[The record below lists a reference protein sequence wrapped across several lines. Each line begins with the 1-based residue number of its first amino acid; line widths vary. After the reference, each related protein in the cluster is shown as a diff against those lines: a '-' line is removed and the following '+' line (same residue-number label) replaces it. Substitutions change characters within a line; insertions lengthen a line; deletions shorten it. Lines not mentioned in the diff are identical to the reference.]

1 MEAKAVKFV
10 KIIRRKLKSDPALQG
25 LQLEKLFVR
34 AIEKLPDGELKA
46 ELQGNLSRYL
56 KLLTQKKRVLQETG
70 QNGQLVSGGLSGNAA
85 KRCNSVDRRRKIH
98 SLEQKRP
105 PGSINM
111 GKQAK
116 FSGPTELQW
125 LADLRWNVTLTCA
138 MNISNEVLQTTMK
151 LYTSKVVE
159 RLTEDFLNGLKPDRL
174 LIVEQ
179 ELKRF
184 LHYCD
189 HCYVAREKFSQPPT
203 YHGLMAALLSV
214 YVDVVLLSTRQKD
227 AEQQRHKAKRLMN
240 SAAYL
245 LRRSHG
251 HILDVVLQQT
261 QVTPS
266 DSAVLLPLYRKALEL
281 VNVTSN
287 PTLYTK
293 YMLAARQATD
303 LFTQESVALCETA
316 LQVAAPVGYSEW
328 LRNQNVCLPEMECIG
343 GVAVSSVL
351 LQECDADSLGL
362 LMDMLTDDVQMSD
375 SSSLVTTETLDD
387 TDHTAEMTRTGSE
400 EPLFFIDKEATN
412 LPIELQPKD
421 IDLERVVT
429 DDISVEPENQ
439 SDVEEVELAAHHNLD
454 ISGGTGPGS
463 DTAERLSSSGKQL
476 SGRTKRLSGGEKRL
490 FGEQNRLSGR
500 EKQLSG
506 GAKRHSE
513 SDDEVEFRTPNVAA
527 NQNIDISGEA
537 EQDSDGAERLSSSTQ
552 QLSGKAKRLSGR
564 AKHLGDSDNETPAV
578 TPELKIRTD
587 STRRSSARKS
597 QKKSVSKKT
606 PQHDNTGD
614 VVCFTG
620 LRSHGKEQQS
630 TPKLKEHFV
639 SGELAPS
646 GDEQQKRGA
655 VNGGELD
662 EGSVSSQV
670 ARRRSCRLRRRTM
683 EVDQAQVEEAVTL
696 HRKKKALKV
705 DAEMA
710 TDDVDELFF
719 IDKKAS
725 RLPAELQSLKEKT
738 EDDGSTA
745 EARKVT
751 PKAHRKSDIK
761 KVLSAVKSLK
771 ANGSSKKTPQDKSK
785 DVVGSS
791 HTRLKSRCEE
801 PVSFSSPVLA
811 SGGKRARKSKDITTQ
826 DDLDDSWV
834 VIDTPWRK
842 SGDLPKSSVA
852 LERARDEEALDMKK
866 TLMAPKSM
874 KRELRKSTPQ
884 PVHTPI
890 STSVFSPPTSTR
902 KRKSLLGGET
912 PKQDSGTSGVGSTY
926 SLRQRRKS
934 TLTPCSC
941 DL

>member
-1 MEAKAVKFV
+1 
-10 KIIRRKLKSDPALQG
+10 
-25 LQLEKLFVR
+25 
-34 AIEKLPDGELKA
+34 
-46 ELQGNLSRYL
+46 
-56 KLLTQKKRVLQETG
+56 
-70 QNGQLVSGGLSGNAA
+70 
-85 KRCNSVDRRRKIH
+85 
-98 SLEQKRP
+98 
-105 PGSINM
+105 
-111 GKQAK
+111 
-116 FSGPTELQW
+116 
-125 LADLRWNVTLTCA
+125 
-138 MNISNEVLQTTMK
+138 
-151 LYTSKVVE
+151 
-159 RLTEDFLNGLKPDRL
+159 
-174 LIVEQ
+174 
-179 ELKRF
+179 
-184 LHYCD
+184 
-189 HCYVAREKFSQPPT
+189 FSQPPT

-293 YMLAARQATD
+293 YMLTARQATD

-412 LPIELQPKD
+412 LPIALQPKD

-439 SDVEEVELAAHHNLD
+439 IDVEEVELAEHHNLD
-454 ISGGTGPGS
+454 ISGGTEPGS
-463 DTAERLSSSGKQL
+463 DRAERLSSSAKQL
-476 SGRTKRLSGGEKRL
+476 SGRTKRLSGRTKQLSGEEKRL

-513 SDDEVEFRTPNVAA
+513 SDNEVEFRTPNVAA

-552 QLSGKAKRLSGR
+552 WLSGKAKRLSGR
-564 AKHLGDSDNETPAV
+564 AKHLGDSENETLAV
-578 TPELKIRTD
+578 TPERKIRTD

-606 PQHDNTGD
+606 PQRDNTGD
-614 VVCFTG
+614 VGCFTG

-655 VNGGELD
+655 VNGGESD

-696 HRKKKALKV
+696 HRKKKALNV

-745 EARKVT
+745 E
-751 PKAHRKSDIK
+751 D
-761 KVLSAVKSLK
+761 
-771 ANGSSKKTPQDKSK
+771 N
-785 DVVGSS
+785 
-791 HTRLKSRCEE
+791 
-801 PVSFSSPVLA
+801 F
-811 SGGKRARKSKDITTQ
+811 IT
-826 DDLDDSWV
+826 
-834 VIDTPWRK
+834 
-842 SGDLPKSSVA
+842 
-852 LERARDEEALDMKK
+852 
-866 TLMAPKSM
+866 
-874 KRELRKSTPQ
+874 
-884 PVHTPI
+884 
-890 STSVFSPPTSTR
+890 
-902 KRKSLLGGET
+902 
-912 PKQDSGTSGVGSTY
+912 
-926 SLRQRRKS
+926 
-934 TLTPCSC
+934 
-941 DL
+941 